1 VQLVVLDLE
10 LEAGSRGTPARVMP
24 RRFLARRRPAFTPY
38 RDDGSLDVGALG
50 FLLLEAGANSPV
62 LGQGIHSRVAV
73 LSGYAAEEGNAY
85 WIGRALADI
94 DYQPYR
100 CLLAG
105 PHLGAALAAYGG
117 GAVAESASRKGETGT
132 ILNVE

>member
-1 VQLVVLDLE
+1 
-10 LEAGSRGTPARVMP
+10 
-24 RRFLARRRPAFTPY
+24 PAFTPY

-73 LSGYAAEEGNAY
+73 LSGYAAEEDNAY

-117 GAVAESASRKGETGT
+117 GAAADSLGPDKKPRSV
-132 ILNVE
+132 LNVDLGASTTKLALCRGGEVLETA